1 LNDDSNWVRIYRTK
15 IEKPKSEGV
24 LNISWFPQ
32 TDNFVLPDSTC
43 NSSAC
48 AMCLEYFKP
57 GTLKGAKGDD
67 AYLEKVLSLGNSTDH
82 SVQTKVLQSY
92 GLSSVFSYNLN
103 FSDLD
108 AELAAGRPIVIGI
121 LHRGSLSNPTGGHMV
136 VVIGKTQNG
145 DYVVND
151 PYGSLNNGYSGP
163 VEQGKGAIYKKSD
176 LSSRWC
182 PAGNDGWGRIFDV
195 KKVENSTPSGSK
207 YDVPAKGVDL
217 IKEFEGCHLQAYP
230 DPLSGN
236 LPITI
241 GWGSTRDLNGKPFK
255 LGQKITQKVA
265 DDLLISQIKNE
276 FLPTLS
282 KIPYWSEMSDGKR
295 GALLS
300 FAYNLGANFY
310 GSGDFNTITKRL
322 KNKEWDLVP
331 DALYLYRNPGS
342 NVEAGLARRRKA
354 EGKLWN
360 S

>member
-1 LNDDSNWVRIYRTK
+1 
-15 IEKPKSEGV
+15 
-24 LNISWFPQ
+24 
-32 TDNFVLPDSTC
+32 
-43 NSSAC
+43 
-48 AMCLEYFKP
+48 
-57 GTLKGAKGDD
+57 
-67 AYLEKVLSLGNSTDH
+67 
-82 SVQTKVLQSY
+82 
-92 GLSSVFSYNLN
+92 
-103 FSDLD
+103 
-108 AELAAGRPIVIGI
+108 
-121 LHRGSLSNPTGGHMV
+121 
-136 VVIGKTQNG
+136 
-145 DYVVND
+145 
-151 PYGSLNNGYSGP
+151 
-163 VEQGKGAIYKKSD
+163 
-176 LSSRWC
+176 
-182 PAGNDGWGRIFDV
+182 
-195 KKVENSTPSGSK
+195 
-207 YDVPAKGVDL
+207 
-217 IKEFEGCHLQAYP
+217 LQAYP

-255 LGQKITQKVA
+255 LGQKISQKVA

-300 FAYNLGANFY
+300 FAYNLGAGFY